1 VTWPNWDAL
10 ADETIRI
17 LQDLIRLDT
26 SNPPGNEIIAADYI
40 AQLLK
45 ANGVEP
51 TVIETAPQRGNVI
64 ARLKGNGNAA
74 PLLLYSHT
82 DVVPVERDQWTVDP
96 FGGELRDG
104 YVYGRGALDMKGI
117 GAMQLAVFLAI
128 AREIQG
134 AHSERS
140 AGSEA
145 RGAKSKDA
153 PFELQRDIILAATA
167 DEETDTNQGIG
178 ILVDKHP
185 DLLRAE
191 YALSEFGGASIYVG
205 SHCFYPVQT
214 GEKGNVWMRMVA
226 HGRPG
231 HASVPHPDNAVVH
244 LSRAIDK
251 LARAK
256 LPMRPTATA
265 RAYVNGLADGLG
277 GGQGIALR
285 AWLEMEALHDV
296 PVHRLIYDGALAA
309 ELHAMTHNTVVPT
322 GLRGGYKTN
331 VIPSSV
337 EATLDCRTLPGFGPD
352 EMIAELRDVLGEDS
366 QHVEFEV
373 DSAGDAIEFPIDTP
387 LFKTISQALKRHDA
401 KGIPVPYMMTGATD
415 AKHVARL
422 GAVCYGFSPMQMQ
435 PGENFFEQVHGHDE
449 KVSVSALAWGSRV
462 LYEVVREVC
471 TE

>member
-1 VTWPNWDAL
+1 VTSPNWDAL

-17 LQDLIRLDT
+17 LRDLIRLDT

-40 AQLLK
+40 ARLLK

-51 TVIETAPQRGNVI
+51 AVIETAPKRGNVI

-74 PLLLYSHT
+74 PLLLYFHT
-82 DVVPVERDQWTVDP
+82 DVVPVEREQWSVDP
-96 FGGELRDG
+96 FGGELRNG

-117 GAMQLAVFLAI
+117 GAMQLAVFLAL
-128 AREIQG
+128 AAETRHG
-134 AHSERS
+134 ASLR
-140 AGSEA
+140 
-145 RGAKSKDA
+145 
-153 PFELQRDIILAATA
+153 LQRDVIIAATA

-277 GGQGIALR
+277 GGQSIALR

-352 EMIAELRDVLGEDS
+352 EMIAELRDILGEDG

-387 LFKTISQALKRHDA
+387 LFKTISQALRRHDA

-462 LYEVVREVC
+462 LYEVVREISNG
-471 TE
+471 